1 MRQRL
6 LAFVL
11 LLWTLGSSRAEP
23 AVLPQPALLP
33 TASPL
38 CNSPLVPCLDVD
50 DLAAHAYAHLLVLPK
65 TELRS
70 TAFVIPYGVSIGL
83 FGRLSGGVS
92 SHTSFWSQTGADL
105 RSQGPLRLSATLRL
119 WPLLP
124 LHASPDT
131 PASLRIG
138 ITYDHE
144 LCFGPFDGA
153 NSLGI
158 AGDLSSVRV
167 VTQQSLGLFD
177 VTLSFGALVDP
188 LRRYATGEAA
198 AQLGFRLPFLPSVKL
213 SASALTRG
221 APSYVHP
228 DSVAT
233 LGNSPIPIQAAASV
247 GISYQPHARVDF
259 GASVTHGV
267 SGLAPW
273 SVLIQF
279 VTLSV
284 GKQYQG
290 SAATPLTE
298 LAADLTAVAA
308 QKLKEGIEE
317 LLKDT
322 YAESPIDPKLD
333 HNCFIRDDDGSVM
346 GSFGSR
352 TLDGR
357 FCEKNGVRVPI
368 GKELWRDKSGDRLC
382 NESRHNPLTNQSEL
396 YDCVLWRHH
405 KEWEPAHQ
413 VRLNDRCELRDEDGR
428 LLAQLGATS
437 GDGQRCRYP
446 VQRDNGTY
454 GRYTEY
460 QERPLDKIYY
470 TDQERSLVCETPNL
484 RRCFLTA
491 AEGRS
496 SLKMEQEE
504 RFARGAD
511 RAVTNR
517 EQSLQKTGEA
527 IDDLASGKVSLTTIK
542 DEVTEKTRKLA
553 ETVSDRDKLKQF
565 AKGKLAGWLQGI
577 DDWSK
582 KRSDDQLDDAG
593 ELAADAVIDAAAA
606 RAMGIAAGPLGLGA
620 KELES
625 LSKAER
631 KAAIA
636 AKAEQRLS
644 HTQPTTHP
652 TGPYGHLPAPRSVAP
667 GKPPTAAQKKQIRAE
682 NMKANNGKLVDDY
695 TGEELVPPL
704 KSTKGISP
712 PPNEAQIDH
721 RIPASVGGDNGYDNL
736 RLTGRKYNRSKS
748 DRMPHADEK

>member
-1 MRQRL
+1 MRLRVLFVWALVLCL
-6 LAFVL
+6 LCCGDSAAAQPV
-11 LLWTLGSSRAEP
+11 
-23 AVLPQPALLP
+23 VLPQPAFLP
-33 TASPL
+33 IVSPL
-38 CNSPLVPCLDVD
+38 CNSFLVLCFDVD

-83 FGRLSGGVS
+83 LGRLSGGVS
-92 SHTSFWSQTGADL
+92 FYISFWSQTGADL

-119 WPLLP
+119 WSLLL

-131 PASLRIG
+131 PAFLRIG

-188 LRRYATGEAA
+188 LRRYATGEAV
-198 AQLGFRLPFLPSVKL
+198 AQLGLRFPFLSSLKL
-213 SASALTRG
+213 SASVLTRG
-221 APSYVHP
+221 VFSYVHP
-228 DSVAT
+228 ESVAT
-233 LGNSPIPIQAAASV
+233 LGNSPILIQAAASV
-247 GISYQPHARVDF
+247 GISYQPHACVDF

-290 SAATPLTE
+290 SVATPLTE
-298 LAADLTAVAA
+298 LVADLTVVAA

-317 LLKDT
+317 LLKDI

-368 GKELWRDKSGDRLC
+368 GKELWRDKSGDRFC

-405 KEWEPAHQ
+405 KEWELAHQ

-437 GDGQRCRYP
+437 G
-446 VQRDNGTY
+446 
-454 GRYTEY
+454 
-460 QERPLDKIYY
+460 
-470 TDQERSLVCETPNL
+470 
-484 RRCFLTA
+484 
-491 AEGRS
+491 EG
-496 SLKMEQEE
+496 
-504 RFARGAD
+504 
-511 RAVTNR
+511 
-517 EQSLQKTGEA
+517 
-527 IDDLASGKVSLTTIK
+527 
-542 DEVTEKTRKLA
+542 
-553 ETVSDRDKLKQF
+553 
-565 AKGKLAGWLQGI
+565 
-577 DDWSK
+577 
-582 KRSDDQLDDAG
+582 
-593 ELAADAVIDAAAA
+593 
-606 RAMGIAAGPLGLGA
+606 
-620 KELES
+620 
-625 LSKAER
+625 
-631 KAAIA
+631 
-636 AKAEQRLS
+636 
-644 HTQPTTHP
+644 
-652 TGPYGHLPAPRSVAP
+652 
-667 GKPPTAAQKKQIRAE
+667 
-682 NMKANNGKLVDDY
+682 
-695 TGEELVPPL
+695 
-704 KSTKGISP
+704 
-712 PPNEAQIDH
+712 
-721 RIPASVGGDNGYDNL
+721 
-736 RLTGRKYNRSKS
+736 
-748 DRMPHADEK
+748 